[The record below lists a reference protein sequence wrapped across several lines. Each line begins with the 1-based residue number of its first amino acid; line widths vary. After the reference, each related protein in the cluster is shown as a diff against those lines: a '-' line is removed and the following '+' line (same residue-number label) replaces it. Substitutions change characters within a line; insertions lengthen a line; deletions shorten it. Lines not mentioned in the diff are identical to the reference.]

1 MDDDDIGTVR
11 WFGQS
16 WHAPI
21 NDPRA
26 EVPVP
31 VNQDCMSCHLPIGSD
46 DQGVEIP
53 YYSGGYAERQPWHKN
68 CFFDEIGVPHE

>member
-1 MDDDDIGTVR
+1 MTDDDIGTTR

-26 EVPVP
+26 EIPVP
-31 VNQDCMSCHLPIGSD
+31 VDENCIYCHMPIRSD
-46 DQGVEIP
+46 DAGLSVPGPPTGQVVF
-53 YYSGGYAERQPWHKN
+53 HKE